1 MSEQKRNTTKNQ
13 ICLGLLAHVD
23 AGKTTLSE
31 AMLYEGGQ
39 LRRLGRVDHQD
50 AFLDTDVQERERG
63 ITILSKNCSIKYKDV
78 KINVIDTPGFLSDDT
93 AEYAKNADIAIIPV
107 QPGTLGLKPMK
118 RTIKV
123 ITEANPDLSFA
134 IIINNFA
141 GTQTVDRQ
149 FLELLE
155 ADDLPVLGTVPTAA
169 AFKQGAA
176 LGKPVYEIAKNGKAA
191 QAIENI
197 LNELEEVL

>member
-1 MSEQKRNTTKNQ
+1 MAIYVT
-13 ICLGLLAHVD
+13 GDVH
-23 AGKTTLSE
+23 
-31 AMLYEGGQ
+31 
-39 LRRLGRVDHQD
+39 GR
-50 AFLDTDVQERERG
+50 
-63 ITILSKNCSIKYKDV
+63 
-78 KINVIDTPGFLSDDT
+78 
-93 AEYAKNADIAIIPV
+93 AEYGASRFAFRSWP
-107 QPGTLGLKPMK
+107 LGLKPMK

-134 IIINNFA
+134 IIVNNFA
-141 GTQTVDRQ
+141 ANQTVDRQ

>member
-1 MSEQKRNTTKNQ
+1 MVTGFWQVFAL
-13 ICLGLLAHVD
+13 LGHLGFATVLTVWPNDFGRHP
-23 AGKTTLSE
+23 
-31 AMLYEGGQ
+31 
-39 LRRLGRVDHQD
+39 RLIR
-50 AFLDTDVQERERG
+50 A
-63 ITILSKNCSIKYKDV
+63 
-78 KINVIDTPGFLSDDT
+78 IDTPGFLSDET
-93 AEYAKNADIAIIPV
+93 ATYAKNADIAIIPV

-134 IIINNFA
+134 IIVNNFA
-141 GTQTVDRQ
+141 ANQTVDRQ

-176 LGKPVYEIAKNGKAA
+176 LGKPVYEIAKSGKAA
-191 QAIENI
+191 LAIENI
-197 LNELEEVL
+197 LDEIEEVL

>member
-1 MSEQKRNTTKNQ
+1 MLQNVLGSDGQMHVENQVGNMRIDLTTGETK
-13 ICLGLLAHVD
+13 
-23 AGKTTLSE
+23 
-31 AMLYEGGQ
+31 
-39 LRRLGRVDHQD
+39 
-50 AFLDTDVQERERG
+50 
-63 ITILSKNCSIKYKDV
+63 
-78 KINVIDTPGFLSDDT
+78 
-93 AEYAKNADIAIIPV
+93 
-107 QPGTLGLKPMK
+107 
-118 RTIKV
+118 
-123 ITEANPDLSFA
+123 
-134 IIINNFA
+134 
-141 GTQTVDRQ
+141 TVDRQ